1 MANVKVYKGVGIVS
15 ARRRGIPNAL
25 MRDLGDCEQLKIAH
39 RSNSTAWKQ
48 HRKPGGGNLARLDNL
63 EGVDLTVQMQ
73 EWLEDNLA
81 MVTQGGLVTLAE
93 ETVSGEEVLL
103 MPGSLARTEFPG
115 AKSLVITQKA
125 GSTPIPLSEV
135 EVSAAGIRVKAGS
148 TLITVPTPA
157 LLAYISTV
165 ATRLEALIEPG
176 AEYEIVFDG
185 LNEADSGR
193 PVVVTFWRWKAP
205 PAEELALIDAENPGK
220 LLAKGEV
227 LADLSRPAGE
237 SPFYRVDLL

>member
-1 MANVKVYKGVGIVS
+1 MAEVKVYKGVGIVS
-15 ARRRGIPNAL
+15 ARRLGIPNAP

-39 RSNSTAWKQ
+39 RSNSTTWKQ
-48 HRKPGGGNLARLDNL
+48 HTKPGGGNLARQDNL
-63 EGVDLTVQMQ
+63 EGVDLTIQMQ
-73 EWLEDNLA
+73 EWYEENLA
-81 MVTQGGLVTLAE
+81 MVTQGGLVKLDA
-93 ETVSGEEVLL
+93 ETVSGEEVML

-115 AKSLVITQKA
+115 AQSLVITQKA

-135 EVSAAGIRVKAGS
+135 EVSAAGIRVKKGS
-148 TLITVPTPA
+148 TVITTPTA
-157 LLAYISTV
+157 AVLAYTSTV
-165 ATRLEALIEPG
+165 ATRLEALIESG

-220 LLAKGEV
+220 LLSKGEV
-227 LADLSRPAGE
+227 LADISRPAGE